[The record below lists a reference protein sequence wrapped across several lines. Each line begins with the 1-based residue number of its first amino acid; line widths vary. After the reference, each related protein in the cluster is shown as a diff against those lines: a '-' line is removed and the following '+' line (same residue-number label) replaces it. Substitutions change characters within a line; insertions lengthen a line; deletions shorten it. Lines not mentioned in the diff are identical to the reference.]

1 MRQNRLR
8 QLLQDDQPSLGTRV
22 NSPWPS
28 VIELAAR
35 TRMFDYVEFLG
46 EYAPYTAHDLDN
58 LARAADVHQIDLMIK
73 VEAESR
79 GYLAQRA
86 VGSGFQSVLFADCRS
101 VEDAQECIRSVRPA
115 TPPEDGGTFGSV
127 PRRFTYMGYGGKDYV
142 QTVRDIVV
150 VLMIEKKGA
159 VEQLDAIL
167 ELPGLDMIQ
176 WGGSD
181 YSMSVGR
188 MGARSAPEIAKAQE
202 RVFSSAIAAG
212 VPPRAEIGSPDDAKR
227 WLDIGVRHFNLS
239 SDFAILRGWWTR
251 NGDEMRKALEGV

>member
-8 QLLQDDQPSLGTRV
+8 QLLQEDVPSLGTRV

-28 VIELAAR
+28 IIELAAR
-35 TRMFDYVEFLG
+35 SGMYDYVEFLG

-58 LARAADVHQIDLMIK
+58 LARAADVHNIDLMIK
-73 VEAESR
+73 IEAESR

-101 VEDAQECIRSVRPA
+101 VEDAQECIRSVRPD
-115 TPPEDGGTFGSV
+115 TPEDGGNFGAV
-127 PRRFTYMGYGGKDYV
+127 ARRFTYMGYGGKDYA
-142 QTVRDIVV
+142 QMLRDIVV

-188 MGARSAPEIAKAQE
+188 LGGAPEVAKAQE

-212 VPPRAEIGSPDDAKR
+212 IPPRAEIGSPDDAKR
-227 WLDIGVRHFNLS
+227 WLDIGVRHFNLG
-239 SDFAILRGWWTR
+239 SDFAVLRSWWTR
-251 NGDEMRKALEGV
+251 NGDEMRKALEGK

>member
-8 QLLQDDQPSLGTRV
+8 QLLQEDAPSLGTRV

-28 VIELAAR
+28 VIELAAQSG
-35 TRMFDYVEFLG
+35 MYDYVEFLG

-58 LARAADVHQIDLMIK
+58 LARAADIHNIDLMIK

-101 VEDAQECIRSVRPA
+101 VEDAQECIRSVRPD
-115 TPPEDGGTFGSV
+115 TPEDRGTFGSV
-127 PRRFTYMGYGGKDYV
+127 ARRFTYMGYGGKDYA
-142 QTVRDIVV
+142 QMLRDIVV

-188 MGARSAPEIAKAQE
+188 LGDRGAPEVAKAQE

-227 WLDIGVRHFNLS
+227 WLDIGVRHFNLGV
-239 SDFAILRGWWTR
+239 DFAILRSWWSR
-251 NGDEMRKALEGV
+251 NGDEMRKALEGK

>member
-8 QLLQDDQPSLGTRV
+8 QLLQEDAPSLGTRV

-35 TRMFDYVEFLG
+35 SGMYDYVEFLG

-58 LARAADVHQIDLMIK
+58 LARAADVHNIDLMIK

-101 VEDAQECIRSVRPA
+101 VEDAQECIRSVRPD
-115 TPPEDGGTFGSV
+115 TPEDGGTFGSV
-127 PRRFTYMGYGGKDYV
+127 ARRFTYMGYGGKDYA
-142 QTVRDIVV
+142 QMVRDIVV

-181 YSMSVGR
+181 YSMSVGLIGKS
-188 MGARSAPEIAKAQE
+188 GAAEVVKAQE

-239 SDFAILRGWWTR
+239 SDFAILRSWWSR
-251 NGDEMRKALEGV
+251 NGDEMRKALEGK